1 MKKAA
6 YWIAF
11 VVCAASIGAYMAR
24 DPWLKYQQERAS
36 ERKSEQD
43 MRRAEAERAE
53 LMRQK
58 SRLKSPAGR
67 EEMLRRDGYI
77 KPGEEP
83 LGAKP

>member
-11 VVCAASIGAYMAR
+11 VVLAVSVGAFMAR
-24 DPWLKYQQERAS
+24 EPWANYQHERAMA
-36 ERKSEQD
+36 RKSEQD
-43 MRRAEAERAE
+43 MKQAEAERAD

-67 EEMLRRDGYI
+67 EEVLRNNGYI
-77 KPGEEP
+77 KQGEEP
-83 LGAKP
+83 LGAKQ